1 MWGDSRIDKFLLC
14 VGNIYERFQKQSNQL
29 TKLADGDIGG
39 QRFILC
45 QMQAGETMAQTLL
58 YVVTPTNGGS
68 VRIVATEGPTRNIM
82 LSYESSQA
90 EMMIAIDMI
99 HGHRESVALFK

>member
-1 MWGDSRIDKFLLC
+1 VVDSRLDQFLLS
-14 VGNIYERFQKQSNQL
+14 VGNIYERFQMENNQL
-29 TKLADGDIGG
+29 TKLADGDVGG
-39 QRFILC
+39 QRFILY
-45 QMQAGETMAQTLL
+45 QMQAGENMSQTLM
-58 YVVTPTNGGS
+58 YVVTPMNGGS

-99 HGHRESVALFK
+99 VDHREPVAMFK